1 MHILAST
8 FNKNTVKLSYCC
20 MPSMKA
26 KIDSHNKKLLNEDD
40 QENPPKGVDNC
51 SCPAKKKENCPLQNR
66 CLDRNIIYQATVDN
80 ISDHETET
88 YIGLTSS
95 TFKER
100 LATHKQS
107 FNNRNVNQTTLSTY
121 IWQLKDGGKFFSISY
136 KIVDRGKPYSSKYKK
151 CGLCTKEKTWIITQP
166 NMATLNKRTELTA
179 KCRHREKWLLQS
191 L

>member
-1 MHILAST
+1 
-8 FNKNTVKLSYCC
+8 
-20 MPSMKA
+20 MKA
-26 KIDSHNKKLLNEDD
+26 KIDSHNRKLLNEDD

-121 IWQLKDGGKFFSISY
+121 IWQLKDGGKFFQYHTKLLIEGNPTLVNIKNVAY
-136 KIVDRGKPYSSKYKK
+136 AQKK
-151 CGLCTKEKTWIITQP
+151 KHG
-166 NMATLNKRTELTA
+166 
-179 KCRHREKWLLQS
+179 S
-191 L
+191 LHNQIWQH